1 MMNLFLF
8 LIPSMYKIHTTAQ
21 VNKHHRLSETMNQRL
36 MSLRS
41 DSGGN
46 SRLTIILIDGG
57 MKVVQESDSTS
68 EMFAIKL
75 NLFDLHWHQIAFR

>member
-1 MMNLFLF
+1 
-8 LIPSMYKIHTTAQ
+8 MYTIHTTAQ

-41 DSGGN
+41 DSSN
-46 SRLTIILIDGG
+46 SRLTVTLIDGG
-57 MKVVQESDSTS
+57 MKVVQERNSTS